1 MAIDPKYDITQPLD
15 DPQDYSGMSSN
26 VLFGNEMRNRPNN
39 SMMMSRQGGILGGGS
54 NVGMLGAENAA
65 AQAKRIF
72 DERQMRDRES
82 IERLRANI
90 GRTEQFL
97 ADTPPPRAYTR
108 ADALI
113 DRLRAFGTGRGGS
126 KTRRVFDSLNR
137 GRQMAQENAL
147 LRRQQVSDYL
157 GSQSQLMEG
166 YNQLSGLEN
175 QVGQDQIV
183 ANWIDTLPDAQ
194 LRALYY
200 GNPELARDEFIKSK
214 TSTTLADSVQILTGR
229 QIKNLPLSDR
239 AKLGFGDE
247 TTLVTLGD
255 TDTFRIKMKGGI
267 ATNVEPFNQN
277 TNTTS
282 KLFTPTEIDSMSDKE
297 KQSYGF
303 PLDITNRMK
312 KNGII
317 EVKIN
322 PNGSI
327 KGYEE
332 IEGKER
338 QTYSSES
345 ILTKHQEDLSTLSN
359 SMYNFSNYLN
369 TLTQSKDGLTRLKNQ
384 ILGVV
389 KRVKGDP
396 DLTGDE
402 IMELTRNGELQQ
414 LLGTSRERIVGP
426 GVMTEY
432 DAQRILQ
439 ALGGESWGSITT
451 QIAQRNIR
459 RLFEQDKRQYDRLR
473 STYNKLKYD
482 GVEGFNNIYKE
493 IPGFTAAP
501 FFQNNA
507 VFLEEQLK
515 GERINKEEFIDLVK
529 FYNPDKNPYDPN
541 KYRTT
546 QNEEIFELLR
556 EYSSQYR

>member
-1 MAIDPKYDITQPLD
+1 
-15 DPQDYSGMSSN
+15 
-26 VLFGNEMRNRPNN
+26 
-39 SMMMSRQGGILGGGS
+39 
-54 NVGMLGAENAA
+54 
-65 AQAKRIF
+65 
-72 DERQMRDRES
+72 
-82 IERLRANI
+82 
-90 GRTEQFL
+90 
-97 ADTPPPRAYTR
+97 
-108 ADALI
+108 
-113 DRLRAFGTGRGGS
+113 
-126 KTRRVFDSLNR
+126 
-137 GRQMAQENAL
+137 
-147 LRRQQVSDYL
+147 
-157 GSQSQLMEG
+157 
-166 YNQLSGLEN
+166 
-175 QVGQDQIV
+175 
-183 ANWIDTLPDAQ
+183 
-194 LRALYY
+194 
-200 GNPELARDEFIKSK
+200 
-214 TSTTLADSVQILTGR
+214 
-229 QIKNLPLSDR
+229 
-239 AKLGFGDE
+239 
-247 TTLVTLGD
+247 
-255 TDTFRIKMKGGI
+255 
-267 ATNVEPFNQN
+267 
-277 TNTTS
+277 
-282 KLFTPTEIDSMSDKE
+282 
-297 KQSYGF
+297 
-303 PLDITNRMK
+303 
-312 KNGII
+312 
-317 EVKIN
+317 
-322 PNGSI
+322 
-327 KGYEE
+327 
-332 IEGKER
+332 
-338 QTYSSES
+338 
-345 ILTKHQEDLSTLSN
+345 
-359 SMYNFSNYLN
+359 MYNFSNYLN

-515 GERINKEEFIDLVK
+515 NERINKEEFIDLVK

-546 QNEEIFELLR
+546 QNREIFELLR